1 MIFETIQ
8 EWAHCREAMLKAIA
22 RCEGT
27 HTEDDVLAMI
37 LQGRLKLLREGTSG
51 VLVEVVEYPRLKALH
66 CFLVAG
72 NMDEVLRIEEGLPKL
87 ARSLGCSRITACGRH
102 GWSRVL
108 PNHGWETVT
117 TFMQKE
123 VS

>member
-1 MIFETIQ
+1 MIFETVQ
-8 EWAHCREAMLKAIA
+8 EWAHCREAMLKAIE

-27 HTEDDVLAMI
+27 HTEDDVLEAI
-37 LQGRLKLLREGTSG
+37 LRGNMRLIREGTSG
-51 VLVEVVEYPRLKALH
+51 VVIEIHTYPRMKALH

-72 NMDEVLRIEEGLPKL
+72 NMDEVLRIEERLPAL

-102 GWSRVL
+102 GWAKVL

-117 TFMQKE
+117 TFMQKD
-123 VS
+123 VC